1 MWAKNFKNEPFPKE
15 LKRRLIGHKFKFSD
29 FSDEE
34 EDNSGVVEEEDEIE
48 VLEKKK
54 LLPHFEVMNDRGEFV
69 GTRSRMKSER
79 KYRQAA
85 PRCKSVESLRL
96 PQVVEEKKE
105 EEDQKVGRSK
115 LAQFKD
121 RNEFGQRSNRN
132 SETNSDKG
140 TPFTIQKA
148 SNSTTSPPPYPNESS
163 RTKPKRPNPTRTR
176 TISPCTSIPTQHHNR
191 IGETD
196 R

>member
-1 MWAKNFKNEPFPKE
+1 M
-15 LKRRLIGHKFKFSD
+15 KRRLIGHKFKFSD

-54 LLPHFEVMNDRGEFV
+54 LLPHFEIMNDRGEFV

-79 KYRQAA
+79 KYRQAV

-140 TPFTIQKA
+140 THFTTQKA
-148 SNSTTSPPPYPNESS
+148 SS
-163 RTKPKRPNPTRTR
+163 
-176 TISPCTSIPTQHHNR
+176 
-191 IGETD
+191 
-196 R
+196 

>member
-1 MWAKNFKNEPFPKE
+1 M
-15 LKRRLIGHKFKFSD
+15 
-29 FSDEE
+29 
-34 EDNSGVVEEEDEIE
+34 EEEDEIE

-54 LLPHFEVMNDRGEFV
+54 LLPHFEIMNDRGEFV

-79 KYRQAA
+79 KYRQTV

-140 TPFTIQKA
+140 THFTTQKV
-148 SNSTTSPPPYPNESS
+148 
-163 RTKPKRPNPTRTR
+163 
-176 TISPCTSIPTQHHNR
+176 
-191 IGETD
+191 
-196 R
+196 